1 MNPISRELYKVLS
14 EAGDIGGVD
23 VDWFY
28 DYTGKDD
35 GITVMAV
42 KAYSISE
49 LVSFIMMVERLLPI
63 IEEDWCLGITNALQ
77 NIDTMS
83 DGTTFIF
90 PDIIT
95 EKTEVITTSV
105 RQYM

>member
-1 MNPISRELYKVLS
+1 MNLIDRELYKVLS
-14 EAGDIGGVD
+14 EAQEHSGVD
-23 VDWFY
+23 IDWFY
-28 DYTGKDD
+28 DNTGQDD
-35 GITVMAV
+35 GISVMMV
-42 KAYSISE
+42 KAYTISE
-49 LVSFIMMVERLLPI
+49 LVSFIMMVERLLPV
-63 IEEDWCLGITNALQ
+63 IEEDWCRGITNALQ

-95 EKTEVITTSV
+95 EKKEIIITSV